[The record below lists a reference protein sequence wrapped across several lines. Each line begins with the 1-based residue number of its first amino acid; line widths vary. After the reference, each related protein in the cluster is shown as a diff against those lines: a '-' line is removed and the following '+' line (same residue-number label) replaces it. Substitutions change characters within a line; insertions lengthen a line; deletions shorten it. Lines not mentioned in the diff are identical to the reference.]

1 MSPSSL
7 NKFRIIKK
15 TFFGPA
21 CNMTDHVRGQF
32 GEPPMG
38 DAAGYV
44 LQQLCS
50 SLVSSFSGGSPRE
63 KKKVCAS
70 TLIFFS
76 SGDIS
81 SITSTSAVAPTHPH
95 MILP

>member
-21 CNMTDHVRGQF
+21 RNMTDHGQF

-50 SLVSSFSGGSPRE
+50 SLVSSFSGGSLRE

-81 SITSTSAVAPTHPH
+81 SITSTSAVAPTHT
-95 MILP
+95 